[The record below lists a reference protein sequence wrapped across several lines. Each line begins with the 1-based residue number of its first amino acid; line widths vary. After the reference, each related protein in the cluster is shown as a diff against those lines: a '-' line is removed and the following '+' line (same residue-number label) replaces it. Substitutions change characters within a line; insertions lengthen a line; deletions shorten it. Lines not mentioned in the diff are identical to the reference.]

1 MIQIISSI
9 FAALFLLAQTGNHSD
24 SLPSNVGMVC
34 VSPVPKPTNGEMS
47 LANPAGGNRTFNY
60 SIQVGNGVIKPVIQK
75 AGTRITGLVLKQ
87 SHLLKIRRDGKLVQ
101 SFRFTFEK
109 EGSNQLCLWFKSLY
123 ETWSLWTV
131 KEAGNKCACK

>member
-1 MIQIISSI
+1 MIIGSIISL
-9 FAALFLLAQTGNHSD
+9 LFILSQSGNHQNSSPSD
-24 SLPSNVGMVC
+24 AGMIC
-34 VSPVPKPTNGEMS
+34 VSPVPKPNSEAMS
-47 LANPAGGNRTFNY
+47 LANPAGGNRAFNY
-60 SIQVGNGVIKPVIQK
+60 SIQVDNGAIKPVTQK
-75 AGTRITGLVLKQ
+75 NGTRINGLSMKQ
-87 SHLLKIRRDGKLVQ
+87 SHLLKIRREGKIAQ

>member
-1 MIQIISSI
+1 MFQIIASI
-9 FAALFLLAQTGNHSD
+9 ISVFLISGQSGNKHNWPPSD
-24 SLPSNVGMVC
+24 VGIVC
-34 VSPVPKPTNGEMS
+34 ISAVPKPTDGEMS

-60 SIQVGNGVIKPVIQK
+60 SIQVDNGAIKPVTEK
-75 AGTRITGLVLKQ
+75 NGARITGLTLKQ
-87 SHLLKIRRDGKLVQ
+87 SHLLKIRRDGKIVQ

-109 EGSNQLCLWFKSLY
+109 EGSNHLCLWFKSLY